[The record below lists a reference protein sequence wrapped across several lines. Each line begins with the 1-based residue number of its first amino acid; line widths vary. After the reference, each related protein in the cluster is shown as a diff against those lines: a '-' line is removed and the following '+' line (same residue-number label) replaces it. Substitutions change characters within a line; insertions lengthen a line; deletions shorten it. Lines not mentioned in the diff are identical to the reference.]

1 MIGSLIFRLIPAYI
15 RYVFQL
21 AGGLRDH
28 YTSRAEFILFATA
41 NLTPFARHVGG
52 YRYWQVTR

>member
-1 MIGSLIFRLIPAYI
+1 MPVYI

-52 YRYWQVTR
+52 DSYWQVTR